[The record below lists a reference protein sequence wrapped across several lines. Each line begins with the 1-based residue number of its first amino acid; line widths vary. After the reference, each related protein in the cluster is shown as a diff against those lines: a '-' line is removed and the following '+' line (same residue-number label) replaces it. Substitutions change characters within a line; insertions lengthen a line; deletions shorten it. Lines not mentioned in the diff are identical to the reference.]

1 MTKHTDTP
9 AVGHSEVEAD
19 LNADGTQRSLTTKD
33 MRRILASS
41 FMGSMI
47 EFYDFM
53 LYATASSIVFAHL
66 YFSGLG
72 PALSVFASFTTLA
85 VGYLARPLGGVIF
98 GHFGDRVGRKAAMV
112 TSMLIMGGVT
122 VLIGVMPSTAAIG
135 VTAPIGLLVLRIL
148 QGIAVGGEWG
158 GGALM
163 ALEHA
168 PKKKR
173 GFAASFANAGG
184 PAGAVLAT
192 LILSL
197 MTVVTGENF
206 LTWGWRIPFLFSAVL
221 IVVGLVIRLKVS
233 ETPVFREMQEKEG
246 ERKAPILVVLRHH
259 LLPVLVGLLATIS
272 VYTTQ
277 GLTTV
282 WGVSV
287 AVAAGEDKTSVLN
300 IKALAAVLTMVV
312 TFASARWGDRI
323 GQRRMLIV
331 ACVATALG
339 ALPLTLLIV
348 SGQLGSFA
356 VAIIIGNGILQG
368 LVYGPIAAYVSELF
382 PAAIRYTGASLAYQ
396 TASAVGAGLSPMIAS
411 ALMLIPGAGP
421 FLIAGFWAVF
431 AVAGALA
438 VWGYRRPRGAS
449 GSVAGAAEVA
459 AGADVP
465 TRAAV

>member
-1 MTKHTDTP
+1 MSTQTNTP
-9 AVGHSEVEAD
+9 DVEPSHD
-19 LNADGTQRSLTTKD
+19 SPDVNPDGTQKSLNTQD

-66 YFSGLG
+66 FFAGLG
-72 PALSVFASFTTLA
+72 PGLAVFASFTTLA
-85 VGYLARPLGGVIF
+85 VGYLARPIGGVIF

-122 VLIGVMPSTAAIG
+122 VLIGLMPSTAAIG
-135 VTAPIGLLVLRIL
+135 AAAPIGLLLLRIL
-148 QGIAVGGEWG
+148 QGVAVGGEWG

-192 LILSL
+192 LVLSL

-206 LTWGWRIPFLFSAVL
+206 LTWGWRIPFLLSAVL
-221 IVVGLVIRLKVS
+221 IVVGLVIRLKVA
-233 ETPVFREMQEKEG
+233 ETPVFREMQDKES
-246 ERKAPILVVLRHH
+246 ERKAPIVQVLRRHM
-259 LLPVLVGLLATIS
+259 LPVMVGLLATIS

-287 AVAAGEDKTSVLN
+287 AVAAGEDKTAVLN
-300 IKALAAVLTMVV
+300 IKACAAVLTMIV

-323 GQRRMLIV
+323 GQRRMLII
-331 ACVATALG
+331 ACVATAVS

-348 SGQLGSFA
+348 SGQFGQFA

-382 PAAIRYTGASLAYQ
+382 PASIRYTGASLAYQ
-396 TASAVGAGLSPMIAS
+396 TAPAVGAGLPPMIAS
-411 ALMLIPGAGP
+411 ALILIPGVGP
-421 FLIAGFWAVF
+421 YLIAGFWAFF

-438 VWGYRRPRGAS
+438 VWRYRRNDPLMA
-449 GSVAGAAEVA
+449 
-459 AGADVP
+459 
-465 TRAAV
+465 

>member
-1 MTKHTDTP
+1 MSTQTNTP
-9 AVGHSEVEAD
+9 DVEPSHD
-19 LNADGTQRSLTTKD
+19 SPDVNPDGTQKSLNTQD

-66 YFSGLG
+66 FFAGLG
-72 PALSVFASFTTLA
+72 PGLAVFASFTTLA
-85 VGYLARPLGGVIF
+85 VGYLARPIGGVIF

-122 VLIGVMPSTAAIG
+122 VLIGLMPSTAAIG
-135 VTAPIGLLVLRIL
+135 AAAPIGLLLLRIL
-148 QGIAVGGEWG
+148 QGVAVGGEWG

-192 LILSL
+192 LVLSL
-197 MTVVTGENF
+197 MNVVSGENF
-206 LTWGWRIPFLFSAVL
+206 LTWGWRIPFLLSAVL
-221 IVVGLVIRLKVS
+221 IVVGLVIRLKVA
-233 ETPVFREMQEKEG
+233 ETPVFREMQDKES
-246 ERKAPILVVLRHH
+246 ERKAPIVQVLRRHM
-259 LLPVLVGLLATIS
+259 LPVMVGLLATIS

-287 AVAAGEDKTSVLN
+287 AVAAGEDKTAVLN
-300 IKALAAVLTMVV
+300 IKACAAVLTMIV

-323 GQRRMLIV
+323 GQRRMLII
-331 ACVATALG
+331 ACVATAVS

-348 SGQLGSFA
+348 SGQFGQFA

-382 PAAIRYTGASLAYQ
+382 PASIRYTGASLAYQ

-411 ALMLIPGAGP
+411 ALILIPGVGP
-421 FLIAGFWAVF
+421 YLIAGFWAFF

-438 VWGYRRPRGAS
+438 VWRYRRNDPLMA
-449 GSVAGAAEVA
+449 
-459 AGADVP
+459 
-465 TRAAV
+465 

>member
-1 MTKHTDTP
+1 MSTQTNTP
-9 AVGHSEVEAD
+9 DVEPSHD
-19 LNADGTQRSLTTKD
+19 SPDVNPDGTQKSLNTQD

-66 YFSGLG
+66 FFAGLG
-72 PALSVFASFTTLA
+72 PGLAVFASFTTLA
-85 VGYLARPLGGVIF
+85 VGYLARPIGGVIF

-122 VLIGVMPSTAAIG
+122 VLIGLMPSTAAIG
-135 VTAPIGLLVLRIL
+135 AAAPIGLLLLRIL
-148 QGIAVGGEWG
+148 QGVAVGGEWG

-192 LILSL
+192 LVLSL

-206 LTWGWRIPFLFSAVL
+206 LTWGWRIPFLLSAVL
-221 IVVGLVIRLKVS
+221 IVVGLVIRLKVA
-233 ETPVFREMQEKEG
+233 ETPVFREMQDKES
-246 ERKAPILVVLRHH
+246 ERKAPIVQVLRRHM
-259 LLPVLVGLLATIS
+259 LPVMVGLLATIS

-287 AVAAGEDKTSVLN
+287 AVAAGEDKTAVLN
-300 IKALAAVLTMVV
+300 IKACAAVLTMIV

-323 GQRRMLIV
+323 GQRRMLII
-331 ACVATALG
+331 ACVATAVS

-348 SGQLGSFA
+348 SGQFGQFA

-382 PAAIRYTGASLAYQ
+382 PASIRYTGASLAYQ

-411 ALMLIPGAGP
+411 ALILIPGVGP
-421 FLIAGFWAVF
+421 YLIAGFWAFF

-438 VWGYRRPRGAS
+438 VWRYRRNDPLMA
-449 GSVAGAAEVA
+449 
-459 AGADVP
+459 
-465 TRAAV
+465 